1 MCVMMCEI
9 FSYIPIIAFYLETN
23 LRCVESQIRIIS
35 IMSRMRLIVIMS
47 VSLKMDSTWT
57 HITFLCVLTVL
68 LLLFI
73 NFDLRLQLIVDGNT
87 VYVTSLQLSCKCLI
101 ESCNCL

>member
-1 MCVMMCEI
+1 MIVMVCEI
-9 FSYIPIIAFYLETN
+9 FSYIPIIASYRETV
-23 LRCVESQIRIIS
+23 LRYVESHVIIMS
-35 IMSRMRLIVIMS
+35 IISRMRLIVIMS

-57 HITFLCVLTVL
+57 HPTFLCVLTVL

-73 NFDLRLQLIVDGNT
+73 NLDVRFLLIVDGNT
-87 VYVTSLQLSCKCLI
+87 VYVTSLQLSCNCLI

>member
-1 MCVMMCEI
+1 
-9 FSYIPIIAFYLETN
+9 
-23 LRCVESQIRIIS
+23 
-35 IMSRMRLIVIMS
+35 MRLIVIMS

-68 LLLFI
+68 LLRFVNLDVRF
-73 NFDLRLQLIVDGNT
+73 LLIVDGNT
-87 VYVTSLQLSCKCLI
+87 VYVTSLQFSCKCVI